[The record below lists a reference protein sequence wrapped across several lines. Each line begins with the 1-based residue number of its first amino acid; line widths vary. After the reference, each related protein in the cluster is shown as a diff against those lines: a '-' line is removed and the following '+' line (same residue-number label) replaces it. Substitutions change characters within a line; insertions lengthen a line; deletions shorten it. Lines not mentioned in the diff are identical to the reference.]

1 MTPEVNV
8 LAAELKDASKL
19 ILIVL
24 PAGEPFNNMCHWLR
38 LRKSFK
44 RIEFTNESLN
54 EGGGPGGA
62 GGRPTDV
69 KICVVVGQEN
79 TK

>member
-54 EGGGPGGA
+54 EGA